1 MPEDLL
7 APLDL
12 DDDAVQRGDV
22 GRRLQ
27 QRLPELVLGRADAD
41 VAAGG
46 ALGGPCRAGVVEPA
60 RAGRRTHPLADRG
73 GEVVVDGA
81 GDEEHEVVAHARA
94 LHGRVLG
101 RPATQPQAKTKS
113 SPLIRPAP
121 PRASGGCAP
130 GRRRATRRTP
140 RGAAV
145 PRPRRRRRGAWR
157 RTASS
162 SIGERDGLVV
172 LDVHRDLHDA
182 PGLELQPERPHSGQ
196 PVGTAL
202 AHGARGRERHV
213 QRRVDLEVERD
224 ERRPGGDERR
234 APARVHPRRPE
245 VRGQLAG
252 GQPLGE
258 RGRSAAA
265 DLRAGAATGQR
276 AVEQDGHAQAPDLL
290 RRDERLGARRAAV
303 GGGAVHER
311 ARRRRRRRAGGCRA
325 RPRGRCAA
333 APPRSPRRAPPPVRP
348 GSPGEGEDGTVV
360 VDVGVDVE
368 HPRARAGERVP
379 DGRERVAVAPLRDVG
394 HRDAASLMRRGG
406 PARRRRAPR
415 PRTGGG
421 RARAWRARGARRGGP
436 RRAAPRPSPSTRTP
450 RPGSAALPRRT
461 G

>member
-1 MPEDLL
+1 M
-7 APLDL
+7 
-12 DDDAVQRGDV
+12 QRGDV

-46 ALGGPCRAGVVEPA
+46 ALGGRCGVRVVEPA
-60 RAGRRTHPLADRG
+60 RAGRRTDALADRG

-81 GDEEHEVVAHARA
+81 GHEEHEVVAH
-94 LHGRVLG
+94 
-101 RPATQPQAKTKS
+101 
-113 SPLIRPAP
+113 SP
-121 PRASGGCAP
+121 S
-130 GRRRATRRTP
+130 
-140 RGAAV
+140 
-145 PRPRRRRRGAWR
+145 
-157 RTASS
+157 ASS
-162 SIGERDGLVV
+162 SVRRLRTGTSSGHPSNAARGGSPDDLAGDDRRVAAHRLEQHRERDGLVV
-172 LDVHRDLHDA
+172 LDVDGDLHDA
-182 PGLELQPERPHSGQ
+182 PGLELQPQRPHSGQ
-196 PVGTAL
+196 PVGAAL

-213 QRRVDLEVERD
+213 QRRIDLEVERD

-290 RRDERLGARRAAV
+290 PRDERLGARRAAV

-333 APPRSPRRAPPPVRP
+333 APPRSPRRAPRASRP
-348 GSPGEGEDGTVV
+348 GGPARVKTERWWSTSAWTSST
-360 VDVGVDVE
+360 
-368 HPRARAGERVP
+368 RAP
-379 DGRERVAVAPLRDVG
+379 APVNAAPM
-394 HRDAASLMRRGG
+394 AASAPPSRPSDTLGTEMSVLMTRGG

-421 RARAWRARGARRGGP
+421 RARAWRAREARRGGP